1 MSTSFDYPPPPSWS
15 PAGAPD
21 AVPAPRPLDAWS
33 VVALVCGVVG
43 LTVVGLVA
51 GVVGLVRTAGG
62 RRRGRGLAV
71 AGLVVSAVVLA
82 GQALLVAAVGPAVVD
97 GLQEGW
103 SGAETEEAAAAPAG
117 GTDPVAADGTG
128 ADLGEDTGEDA
139 AGTAGDDPVADDPVA
154 APSQEP
160 VDGGPVM
167 KTTDELALGDCFDD
181 PETEEFYEIATLPCD
196 VPHDG
201 EVVAELQLEGD
212 SWPGDATVEEDA
224 FDACQRATAAVF
236 EAAGV
241 VPDGGLDYW
250 TFTPTKESWL
260 LYADREVHC
269 LVYHLDGPLEAPLLP

>member
-1 MSTSFDYPPPPSWS
+1 MSTSFDHPPPPSWS

-21 AVPAPRPLDAWS
+21 PAPAPRPLDAWS

-43 LTVVGLVA
+43 LTVVGLVT
-51 GVVGLVRTAGG
+51 GVVGLVRTADG

-82 GQALLVAAVGPAVVD
+82 GQVLLVAAVGPTVVD

-103 SGAETEEAAAAPAG
+103 SGAAAEEAAQAPAG
-117 GTDPVAADGTG
+117 GTDQTA
-128 ADLGEDTGEDA
+128 GEDTGEDL
-139 AGTAGDDPVADDPVA
+139 GGGDPVA
-154 APSQEP
+154 APAEEP
-160 VDGGPVM
+160 VTGDPVM

-181 PETEEFYEIATLPCD
+181 PETQEFYEIATVPCD
-196 VPHDG
+196 IPHDG
-201 EVVAELQLEGD
+201 EVVAEIQLEGT
-212 SWPGDATVEEDA
+212 SWPGITTVEEDA
-224 FDACQRATAAVF
+224 FDACQRATAEAF

-260 LYADREVHC
+260 LYADRRVHC